1 MAAPPGRVMRRPA
14 APDFEQG
21 KSMSIRALAAI
32 AAAIVVAHSA
42 FARAE
47 SDLAEDVNLVPSS
60 LLAVEQNRRA
70 IVEGVIDRWRQSLK
84 QAFGAGA
91 SQKESE
97 LRAILMGLRSDLLL
111 SASLAG
117 SIEGLFTGM
126 RDPGDAIRDGA
137 VDNKKAPVNDK
148 ALGNISQDVVFTP
161 LTPCRIA
168 DTREA
173 GGPLLANVSNRTF
186 IGFTATTFEAQGGIA
201 SNCGVPNNATALVLN
216 ITAVQPQ
223 AAGFLRL
230 WPSNLSMPFASMLN
244 FAVGD
249 FATSTGTIVPVNPT
263 NNQFNVFSP
272 ATVDF
277 VADVAGYFK
286 APSPLIVNGGIT
298 NAMLGTGSVSLSKI
312 DTASVDSR
320 YVFKT
325 FVGTQISGSLA
336 AGASQ
341 SWFTFGYPTS
351 TRFFWRVVPTT
362 AGGKMQMVSQDIEL
376 AGDGSHSYH
385 FTVRNTGTI
394 TTNYQIQRF
403 GLN

>member
-1 MAAPPGRVMRRPA
+1 LEASSAASCGCG
-14 APDFEQG
+14 DIQSNQG
-21 KSMSIRALAAI
+21 DLMSIRALAAL
-32 AAAIVVAHSA
+32 AAAIVVAHPISV
-42 FARAE
+42 RAE
-47 SDLAEDVNLVPSS
+47 ATDGVNLVPSS

-70 IVEGVIDRWRQSLK
+70 IVEGVVDRWRESLQ
-84 QAFGAGA
+84 QAFGANA
-91 SQKESE
+91 AQKEDE

-117 SIEGLFTGM
+117 SVEGLVAGM
-126 RDPGDAIRDGA
+126 RDAGDTIRDGV
-137 VDNKKAPVNDK
+137 VDKKAPAAEK
-148 ALGNISQDVVFTP
+148 ALGSTTQDVVFTP

-168 DTREA
+168 DTRNPGA
-173 GGPLLANVSNRTF
+173 GGPLVADATNRTF
-186 IGFTATTFEAQGGIA
+186 VGFTATDFTAQGGQA
-201 SNCGVPNNATALVLN
+201 AAGNCGVPNGATALVLN

-249 FATSTGTIVPVNPT
+249 FATSTGTIVPVNST

-286 APSPLIVNGGIT
+286 APSPLIVNGGVT
-298 NAMLGTGSVSLSKI
+298 NAMLGTGSVSLSKL
-312 DTASVDSR
+312 DTASVDTR
-320 YVFKT
+320 YVSKS

-336 AGASQ
+336 PGASAA
-341 SWFTFGYPTS
+341 WFTFGYPTS

-362 AGGKMQMVSQDIEL
+362 VGGKMQMVSQDVEL
-376 AGDGSHSYH
+376 AGNGTYTYH
-385 FTVRNTGTI
+385 FSVRNTGSI
-394 TTNYQIQRF
+394 ATNYEIQRF